1 MSVSMETAG
10 PQERG
15 SPWAAGPGE
24 APRPCGPA
32 PADQGNGL
40 RGDIPKYSFGV
51 SCPLWNPHLPLQLPP
66 KKPSSTW
73 WGTPSSRDSWG
84 SAGPHIQ
91 DPREAGPG
99 QRVPTPSPGSWP
111 VQGSS
116 VKRAQGKVGGGRP
129 SPHCCH
135 HRPQGH
141 LSRHWSHPWEAGARR
156 ARCQPSQVSAAHGLG
171 FRSPLPSAGA
181 AGEQGPTSTQSW
193 QHPERPGA
201 RAFPAARRGQA

>member
-1 MSVSMETAG
+1 MRVTLPVLAAAPCTSPETSRKRGGGCHLARVLAAVSVSMETAG

-15 SPWAAGPGE
+15 SPLAAGPGE

-73 WGTPSSRDSWG
+73 WGTPSSWDSWG

-116 VKRAQGKVGGGRP
+116 VKRVQGKVGGGRP

-135 HRPQGH
+135 HWPQGH
-141 LSRHWSHPWEAGARR
+141 LTLWE
-156 ARCQPSQVSAAHGLG
+156 
-171 FRSPLPSAGA
+171 
-181 AGEQGPTSTQSW
+181 W
-193 QHPERPGA
+193 
-201 RAFPAARRGQA
+201 PAWRLTRNG